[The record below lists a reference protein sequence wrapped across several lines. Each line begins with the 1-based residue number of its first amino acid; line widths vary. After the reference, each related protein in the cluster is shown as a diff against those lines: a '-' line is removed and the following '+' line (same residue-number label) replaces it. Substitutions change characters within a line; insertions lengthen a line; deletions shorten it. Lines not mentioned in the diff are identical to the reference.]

1 MTDIERMKQARF
13 VAANGRILRRIN
25 ILRYEY
31 VALTTVEKVV
41 TQEGVKPNEYMDAVN
56 YLAEAGYIHLRNLMS
71 HETAVLADSDYK
83 ELEAKVSAL
92 GIRLLAG
99 GIADSL
105 VEV

>member
-1 MTDIERMKQARF
+1 MTEVDRMKQARF
-13 VAANGRILRRIN
+13 VAANGQILMRIN
-25 ILRYEY
+25 ILRYKY

-41 TQEGVKPNEYMDAVN
+41 TQEGIKPNEFMDAVN
-56 YLAEAGYIHLRNLMS
+56 YLSEAGYIHLRGIMS
-71 HETAVLADSDYK
+71 HETAALADSDYK
-83 ELEAKVSAL
+83 DLEAKVTAH